1 VTYAFATT
9 KGSRALQD
17 VGFNGLN
24 DEEERDY
31 YKNAYLSQIQGKVN
45 QAVFDSIYNDP
56 ARDDY
61 HYYRGSDWDQMKAP
75 ILYRYKFI
83 NNPQGNSPD
92 SDSRTESYDTSY
104 KSTPDVEDIN
114 QDFTLNEY
122 EKYYQY
128 HVSIRPE
135 DLQVGSNFIV
145 DKRSYTPTLRD
156 GSKPTVTW
164 YQFRIPVDQYEKKEG
179 NINDFSSI
187 RFMRMFLTNF
197 RKPIVLRFG
206 TLDLVRGEWR
216 TYDQLL
222 GAANSGTLEASAV
235 SIEENAEKTPVNY
248 VLPPGIQREQDPTQP
263 QLVEANEQSLS
274 LVVKNLSTGEAKAVY
289 KNTTLDLRQY
299 KRMQMFV
306 HANALEQDVTSLQ
319 DNQASVFIRL
329 GSDYKNNYY
338 EYEIPLKL
346 TPARNNYSRYSYED
360 CRAVW
365 PEENMLDVA
374 LTVFTAL
381 KKARNQ
387 AKSQGMASFSAP
399 YSAYDSNHPN
409 NKITIMGNP
418 TLGEVKTMM
427 IGVRNNAGE
436 IKSVE
441 VRVNELR
448 LLDHNSKGGWA
459 ANGNL
464 NVQLSDLGSV
474 NATGKYQ
481 SEGFGGLEDGVAS
494 RSTDT
499 YSSYSVT
506 TNLELGKFFP
516 DKAKVSIPLYYSITK
531 EKTSPKYNPMDTDME
546 LKDAL
551 DAAGSRHERDSIESI
566 AVTKVTNTNFSIS
579 NARVGISTKRHP
591 MPYDPANFSF
601 SYSHSHQRTTG
612 ETTVYEKEDNWRG
625 ALDYSWTPVYK
636 AWEPFKKIKN
646 RSKWLDILKR
656 FGLNWLPCA
665 VPS

>member
-1 VTYAFATT
+1 MPPHFVLGWLRRPLRGSQPTSWIISSVPSLFNEASDKTTLKSGYNRSLLAWYNIDPLFTRRGSSLTPGHIKSDLAQLSNHYVREVYVRELFPLRQQSSYSGATNTLSVLNLAYYPAEPGPYNFNPDLQPDGTLAMPQQNWGGMMRKLDTNDFEQANVEYIEFWMLDPFIYSREQADASQYGGDFYINLGEISEDILRDGKKFYESGMPVDGTSNFTYTQWGKIPAQSTVTYAFATT

-248 VLPPGIQREQDPTQP
+248 VLPPGVQREQDP
-263 QLVEANEQSLS
+263 
-274 LVVKNLSTGEAKAVY
+274 
-289 KNTTLDLRQY
+289 
-299 KRMQMFV
+299 
-306 HANALEQDVTSLQ
+306 
-319 DNQASVFIRL
+319 I
-329 GSDYKNNYY
+329 
-338 EYEIPLKL
+338 
-346 TPARNNYSRYSYED
+346 
-360 CRAVW
+360 
-365 PEENMLDVA
+365 
-374 LTVFTAL
+374 
-381 KKARNQ
+381 
-387 AKSQGMASFSAP
+387 
-399 YSAYDSNHPN
+399 
-409 NKITIMGNP
+409 
-418 TLGEVKTMM
+418 
-427 IGVRNNAGE
+427 
-436 IKSVE
+436 
-441 VRVNELR
+441 
-448 LLDHNSKGGWA
+448 
-459 ANGNL
+459 
-464 NVQLSDLGSV
+464 
-474 NATGKYQ
+474 
-481 SEGFGGLEDGVAS
+481 
-494 RSTDT
+494 
-499 YSSYSVT
+499 SYS
-506 TNLELGKFFP
+506 
-516 DKAKVSIPLYYSITK
+516 
-531 EKTSPKYNPMDTDME
+531 
-546 LKDAL
+546 
-551 DAAGSRHERDSIESI
+551 
-566 AVTKVTNTNFSIS
+566 
-579 NARVGISTKRHP
+579 
-591 MPYDPANFSF
+591 
-601 SYSHSHQRTTG
+601 
-612 ETTVYEKEDNWRG
+612 
-625 ALDYSWTPVYK
+625 
-636 AWEPFKKIKN
+636 
-646 RSKWLDILKR
+646 
-656 FGLNWLPCA
+656 
-665 VPS
+665 